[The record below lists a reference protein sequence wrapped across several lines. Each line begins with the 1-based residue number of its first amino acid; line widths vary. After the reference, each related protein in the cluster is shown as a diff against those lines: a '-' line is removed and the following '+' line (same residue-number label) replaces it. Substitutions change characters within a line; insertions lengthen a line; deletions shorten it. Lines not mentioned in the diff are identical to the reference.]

1 VRNLAIAIVVAVL
14 SLGAA
19 VPPTPVV
26 IDGRALAS
34 SSLATIK
41 GKEYVALRSLGVAL
55 GAQSTYDG
63 KRKQAT
69 LTTEFREAVFVVGKS
84 VALVN
89 GVRRALDAP
98 PLVVGGRVVM
108 PLRASALAMGASVG
122 YDRPTHSV
130 VVSTRGVN
138 TVPGGGGAARSALP
152 SANTLEGTVTDVQA
166 SMVPPAVAI
175 DVDHLTYTITVPEG
189 TKIQFRDTHGG
200 SNGSGPLSAVRP
212 GDTLIATVDS
222 GGHLIAIA
230 DIFTGFGGKIASA
243 SAENMVLT
251 NGRVVEADPSQT
263 TVMLDGRSATFA
275 ELQAGDL
282 VTVRADPRTGKVRD
296 VVALTPGG
304 IRASATATPSSGT
317 PPSTS
322 GSNSGVEIAGV
333 TDDADH
339 AFRAG
344 QTLHVTMDGTAGG
357 TALFDL
363 SNVVV
368 ANRMSETRPGHYE
381 GTYVVGVGTNLVDAP
396 IIVRLQKNG
405 LTAQAEGPDPL
416 AIITSPPSVEDVKP
430 EAGSQVN
437 NARPNIYATFSTFG
451 DRGMNAQSLKM
462 FVNGKDVSA
471 QATRTAAFI
480 SYLPASAFGGGTIT
494 VEVTGADTAGNPLD
508 FKWSFSIVR

>member
-1 VRNLAIAIVVAVL
+1 VRNLAIAVILAAL

-26 IDGRALAS
+26 VDGKGLAS
-34 SSLATIK
+34 SALATIK
-41 GKEYVALRSLGVAL
+41 GKEYVSLRSLGDAL
-55 GAQSTYDG
+55 GAQVAYDK
-63 KRKQAT
+63 KRRKAT
-69 LTTEFREAVFVVGKS
+69 ITTEFREAVLVIGKA

-89 GVRRALDAP
+89 GERRALDAP
-98 PLVVGGRVVM
+98 PLFVGGRVMM
-108 PLRASALAMGASVG
+108 PLRATALAMGASVG
-122 YDRPTHSV
+122 YDQPSHSV
-130 VVSTRGVN
+130 IVSTRGVN
-138 TVPGGGGAARSALP
+138 TAPGAGAARNALP
-152 SANTLEGTVTDVQA
+152 SANTLEGIVTDVQT

-200 SNGSGPLSAVRP
+200 STGSGPLSAVRP

-230 DIFTGFGGKIASA
+230 DIYTGFGGKIASA

-275 ELQAGDL
+275 DLQAGDL

-304 IRASATATPSSGT
+304 MRASATASPNSSGT
-317 PPSTS
+317 S
-322 GSNSGVEIAGV
+322 GSSGGIEIAGV

-344 QTLHVTMDGTAGG
+344 QTLHVTMDGTPGG
-357 TALFDL
+357 TAAFDL
-363 SNVVV
+363 SNVAV
-368 ANRMSETRPGHYE
+368 ANRMTETRPGHYE
-381 GTYVVGVGTNLVDAP
+381 GTYVVDVGTNLVDAP
-396 IIVRLQKNG
+396 IIVHFQKNG
-405 LTAQAEGPDPL
+405 VTAQAEGPDPL
-416 AIITSPPSVEDVKP
+416 AIITSPPTVEDVKP

-437 NARPNIYATFSTFG
+437 NAKPNIYATFSTFG
-451 DRGMNAQSLKM
+451 DRGMDAQSLKIL
-462 FVNGKDVSA
+462 VDGKDVSA

-480 SYLPASAFGGGTIT
+480 SYLPASALSGGTIA
-494 VEVTGADTAGNPLD
+494 VEVTGTDTAGNPLD

>member
-1 VRNLAIAIVVAVL
+1 VRNLAIAVILAVL

-26 IDGRALAS
+26 VDGKGLAS
-34 SSLATIK
+34 SALETIK
-41 GKEYVALRSLGVAL
+41 GKEYVSLRSLGDAL
-55 GAQSTYDG
+55 GAQVAYD
-63 KRKQAT
+63 KTRRQAT
-69 LTTEFREAVFVVGKS
+69 ITTEFREAVLVIGKA

-89 GVRRALDAP
+89 GERRALDAP
-98 PLVVGGRVVM
+98 PLFVGGRVMM
-108 PLRASALAMGASVG
+108 PLRATALAMGASVG
-122 YDRPTHSV
+122 YDQPSHTV

-138 TVPGGGGAARSALP
+138 TAPGAGAARNALP
-152 SANTLEGTVTDVQA
+152 SANTLEGTVTDVQT

-200 SNGSGPLSAVRP
+200 STGSGPLSAVRP

-230 DIFTGFGGKIASA
+230 DIYTGFGGKIASA

-275 ELQAGDL
+275 DLQAGDL

-304 IRASATATPSSGT
+304 MRASATASPNSSGT
-317 PPSTS
+317 S
-322 GSNSGVEIAGV
+322 GSSGGIQIAGV

-344 QTLHVTMDGTAGG
+344 QTLHVTMDGTPGG
-357 TALFDL
+357 TAAFDL
-363 SNVVV
+363 SNVAV
-368 ANRMSETRPGHYE
+368 ANRMTETRPGHYE
-381 GTYVVGVGTNLVDAP
+381 GTYVVDVGTNLVDAP
-396 IIVRLQKNG
+396 IIVHLQKNG
-405 LTAQAEGPDPL
+405 ITAQAEGPDPL
-416 AIITSPPSVEDVKP
+416 AIITSPPTVEDVKP

-437 NARPNIYATFSTFG
+437 NAKPNIYATFSTFG
-451 DRGMNAQSLKM
+451 DRGMDAQSLKIL
-462 FVNGKDVSA
+462 VDGKDVSA

-480 SYLPASAFGGGTIT
+480 SYLPASALSGGTIA
-494 VEVTGADTAGNPLD
+494 VEVTGTDTAGNPLD

>member
-1 VRNLAIAIVVAVL
+1 MRNLAIAIVLAAL
-14 SLGAA
+14 ALGAA
-19 VPPTPVV
+19 VPPTPVTV
-26 IDGRALAS
+26 DGKSLAS
-34 SSLATIK
+34 SVLATIK
-41 GKEYVALRSLGVAL
+41 GKEYVSLRSLGDAL
-55 GAQSTYDG
+55 GAHVAYD
-63 KRKQAT
+63 KTRKQAT
-69 LTTEFREAVFVVGKS
+69 ITTEFREAVLIIGKA

-89 GVRRALDAP
+89 GERRSLDAP
-98 PLVVGGRVVM
+98 PLFVGGRVMM
-108 PLRASALAMGASVG
+108 PLRATALTMGATVG
-122 YDRPTHSV
+122 YDQPSHSV

-138 TVPGGGGAARSALP
+138 TAPGAGSARNALP
-152 SANTLEGTVTDVQA
+152 SANTLEGTVTDVQT

-200 SNGSGPLSAVRP
+200 STGSGPLSAVRP

-230 DIFTGFGGKIASA
+230 DIYTGFGGKIASA

-263 TVMLDGRSATFA
+263 TVMLDGRSAKFA
-275 ELQAGDL
+275 DLQAGDL
-282 VTVRADPRTGKVRD
+282 VTVRSDPRTGKVRD

-304 IRASATATPSSGT
+304 MRASATASPPPGMTNGSSG
-317 PPSTS
+317 
-322 GSNSGVEIAGV
+322 GIEIAGV

-344 QTLHVTMDGTAGG
+344 QTLHVTMDGTPGG

-381 GTYVVGVGTNLVDAP
+381 GTYVVDVGTNLVDAP

-405 LTAQAEGPDPL
+405 ITAQAEGPDPL
-416 AIITSPPSVEDVKP
+416 AIITSPPTVGDVKP

-437 NARPNIYATFSTFG
+437 NAKPNIYATFSTFG
-451 DRGMNAQSLKM
+451 DRGMDAQSLKI
-462 FVNGKDVSA
+462 FVDGNDVSA

-480 SYLPASAFGGGTIT
+480 SYLPASALSGGTIA
-494 VEVTGADTAGNPLD
+494 VEVTGTDTAGNPLD
-508 FKWSFSIVR
+508 FKWSFGIVR

>member
-1 VRNLAIAIVVAVL
+1 VRNLAIAVVLAAL

-26 IDGRALAS
+26 VDGKALAS
-34 SSLATIK
+34 SALATIK
-41 GKEYVALRSLGVAL
+41 GKEYVSLRSLGDAL
-55 GAQSTYDG
+55 GAQVAYD
-63 KRKQAT
+63 KRREQAT
-69 LTTEFREAVFVVGKS
+69 ITSEFREAVLVIGKA

-89 GVRRALDAP
+89 GERRPLDAP
-98 PLVVGGRVVM
+98 PLFVGGRVMM
-108 PLRASALAMGASVG
+108 PLRATALAMGASVG
-122 YDRPTHSV
+122 YDRPSHSV

-138 TVPGGGGAARSALP
+138 TAPGAGAARNALP
-152 SANTLEGTVTDVQA
+152 SANTLEGTVTDVQT

-200 SNGSGPLSAVRP
+200 STGSGPLSAVRP

-230 DIFTGFGGKIASA
+230 DIYTGFGGKIASA

-275 ELQAGDL
+275 DLQAGDL
-282 VTVRADPRTGKVRD
+282 VTVRADPRTGRVRD

-304 IRASATATPSSGT
+304 MRASATASPNSGGSSG
-317 PPSTS
+317 
-322 GSNSGVEIAGV
+322 GLEIAGV

-344 QTLHVTMDGTAGG
+344 QTLHVTMDGTPGG
-357 TALFDL
+357 NAAFDL

-368 ANRMSETRPGHYE
+368 ANRMTETRPGHYE
-381 GTYVVGVGTNLVDAP
+381 GTYVVDVGTNLVDAP

-405 LTAQAEGPDPL
+405 ITAQAEGPDPL
-416 AIITSPPSVEDVKP
+416 AIITSPPTIEDVKP
-430 EAGSQVN
+430 EGGSQVN
-437 NARPNIYATFSTFG
+437 NAKPNIYATFSTFG
-451 DRGMNAQSLKM
+451 DRGMDAQSLRII
-462 FVNGKDVSA
+462 VDGKDVSA
-471 QATRTAAFI
+471 LATRTAAFI
-480 SYLPASAFGGGTIT
+480 SYLPASALSGGTIA
-494 VEVTGADTAGNPLD
+494 VEVTGKDTAGNPLD